1 MIIKRENVHQSDLIL
16 GAIYEGGPSLSDE
29 PIHDLLG
36 TQNMKGIRP
45 KNDKD
50 GRTVFIALHSNS
62 NESEWPDFLDES
74 AGTYTYF
81 GDNRDNYKDLL
92 DTDGNKALHRVFN
105 GDFDTEKG
113 RMLIPPF
120 FVFSSV
126 TGIASRSVKFEG
138 LAVPGY
144 HGPQEDWCVA
154 KFFKSSGTKFQNYQ
168 IKLTLLADKRIK
180 REWILD
186 LLQGEPLSTNCP
198 EWYSEWV
205 ETGIRIPFVSR

>member
-1 MIIKRENVHQSDLIL
+1 MLINRENVHQSDLVL

-105 GDFDTEKG
+105 GD
-113 RMLIPPF
+113 LILRREECWFLPF
-120 FVFSSV
+120 
-126 TGIASRSVKFEG
+126 
-138 LAVPGY
+138 L
-144 HGPQEDWCVA
+144 
-154 KFFKSSGTKFQNYQ
+154 FFHQLQ
-168 IKLTLLADKRIK
+168 VLLRAR
-180 REWILD
+180 
-186 LLQGEPLSTNCP
+186 
-198 EWYSEWV
+198 
-205 ETGIRIPFVSR
+205 